1 MTFISQRKL
10 FNWVQVPFV
19 TLTTLL
25 FAGALT
31 AETVKVEM
39 VVKEVEIAV
48 DNAGTKQKMWTYN
61 GAIPGPVVRVKQ
73 GDIVD
78 FTLLND
84 KNNKQSHSMDFH
96 AAIVDVLN
104 EFSEV
109 KPGDTK
115 AFTFEAKYPGVF
127 IYHCGAS
134 SMAEHISRGM
144 YGIIIVDPKKGY
156 NKAYPKPD
164 REYVLVQGDLFK
176 EGTSAED
183 RKWGKDWTGA
193 LINGKM
199 FHYDPVH
206 DENATLALESKPG
219 ELVRLYY
226 VNAQIN
232 ESVSLHPIAG
242 IWDRVYDNGNPQNVS
257 YGMQTFNIPPAH
269 AVTVD
274 LISPKDRATNNA
286 IVDHAMKHALNG
298 AITVLLNHDGADEK
312 KGRNGNLVLR

>member
-1 MTFISQRKL
+1 MTFISQWKL
-10 FNWVQVPFV
+10 FNWVQIPVIASF
-19 TLTTLL
+19 L
-25 FAGALT
+25 FAGSVM

-39 VVKEVEIAV
+39 IVQEVEIPI
-48 DNAGTKQKMWTYN
+48 DNAGNTQKMWTYN
-61 GAIPGPVVRVKQ
+61 GTVPGPVVRVKQ

-78 FTLLND
+78 FSLLND
-84 KNNKQSHSMDFH
+84 KKNKQSHSIDFH
-96 AAIVDVLN
+96 AAIVDVLD
-104 EFSEV
+104 EFSAV
-109 KPGDTK
+109 KPGNTK

-156 NKAYPKPD
+156 SKAYPKPD

-183 RKWGKDWTGA
+183 RKWNKGWTGA

-219 ELVRLYY
+219 ELVRIHY

-232 ESVSLHPIAG
+232 ESVALHPIAG
-242 IWDRVYDNGNPQNVS
+242 IWDRVYDNGNPKNVS
-257 YGMQTFNIPPAH
+257 YGMQNFNIPPAH
-269 AVTVD
+269 AITVD
-274 LISPKDRATNNA
+274 LISPKDKATNNA
-286 IVDHAMKHALNG
+286 IVDHVMKHALNG
-298 AITVLLNHDGADEK
+298 AITILLNHDGADEK
-312 KGRNGNLVLR
+312 KGRDGKLVLR